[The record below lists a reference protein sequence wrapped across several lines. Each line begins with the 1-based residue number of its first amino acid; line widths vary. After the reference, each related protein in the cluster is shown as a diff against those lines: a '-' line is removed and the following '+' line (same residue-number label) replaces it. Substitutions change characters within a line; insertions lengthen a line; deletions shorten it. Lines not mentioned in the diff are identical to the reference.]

1 MAAGQKKVTTA
12 EKAKTTD
19 DSNKYGIN
27 LKKQKT
33 KKTSMYIQLIFS
45 EPTSTRMVCHLFQT
59 VCAEKLI
66 KPQK

>member
-12 EKAKTTD
+12 EKAKTND

-33 KKTSMYIQLIFS
+33 SMYKISLVFIGQF
-45 EPTSTRMVCHLFQT
+45 
-59 VCAEKLI
+59 
-66 KPQK
+66 